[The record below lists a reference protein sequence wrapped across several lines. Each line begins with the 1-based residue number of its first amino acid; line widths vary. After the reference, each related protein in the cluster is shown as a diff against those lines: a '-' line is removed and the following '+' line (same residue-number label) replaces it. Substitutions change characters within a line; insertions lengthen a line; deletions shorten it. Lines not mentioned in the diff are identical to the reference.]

1 MDTIPRRQ
9 RRSHR
14 PFRAERA
21 ISSGEGWTP
30 GRERPRRRCVV
41 PRRRTDRTRMAPPR
55 AHPGG
60 RGRAR
65 RSPGTLLLP
74 SRRASR
80 PARGAL
86 GHPAAPNV
94 QCHRRVLDSPRPFRQ
109 LKDATQGRYRAVTFP
124 PARAAGPLTPAA
136 RASSLRTLPIPRVS
150 QSRVPDRPT
159 RRVKRPSGDATA
171 APGGSV
177 EQVVAQPPR
186 HGRLGGP
193 AGHRQ
198 QPGQTVQTGSRT
210 QLMHYGIF
218 LRLES
223 FGLER
228 VAGAALAAGHE
239 VRVVDLHRP
248 TSPRTPAHPAADR
261 RTGTVPASP
270 PPRRSCIMQK

>member
-41 PRRRTDRTRMAPPR
+41 PRRRTDRTRMAPPRHPRTHTPPR

-109 LKDATQGRYRAVTFP
+109 LKDATQGRYRAVTSP

-136 RASSLRTLPIPRVS
+136 RASSLRTLPTPRGS

-159 RRVKRPSGDATA
+159 RRVKRPSGNATA
-171 APGGSV
+171 APGAPSSRSSRNRRAT
-177 EQVVAQPPR
+177 VASAGQPATDSSR
-186 HGRLGGP
+186 ARL
-193 AGHRQ
+193 
-198 QPGQTVQTGSRT
+198 SR
-210 QLMHYGIF
+210 
-218 LRLES
+218 R
-223 FGLER
+223 
-228 VAGAALAAGHE
+228 AAA
-239 VRVVDLHRP
+239 
-248 TSPRTPAHPAADR
+248 R
-261 RTGTVPASP
+261 RRAASP
-270 PPRRSCIMQK
+270 VLTAQLEGVDGVPKARQPARPSAARRSPVSWNRCRPRWPTP